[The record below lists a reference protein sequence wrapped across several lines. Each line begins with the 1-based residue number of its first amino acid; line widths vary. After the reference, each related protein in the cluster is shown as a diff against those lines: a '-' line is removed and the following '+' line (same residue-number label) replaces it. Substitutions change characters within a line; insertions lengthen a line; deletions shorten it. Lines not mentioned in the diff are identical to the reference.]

1 MERSLEWLFH
11 MQKTFAGIQ
20 KRLSFWLKIK
30 TIDKTA
36 QTQEHSNRCLPP
48 ASAVASYSQA

>member
-1 MERSLEWLFH
+1 MERSLEWLFN